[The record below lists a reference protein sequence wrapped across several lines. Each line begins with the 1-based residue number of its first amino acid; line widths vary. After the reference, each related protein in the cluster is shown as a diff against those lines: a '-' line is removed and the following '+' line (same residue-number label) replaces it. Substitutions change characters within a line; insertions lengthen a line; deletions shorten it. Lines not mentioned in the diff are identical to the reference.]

1 MRYSI
6 FHTSQ
11 CGSTLLAT
19 LLKEKKRTYAEPP
32 WACRYDMLNILSA
45 EDETIVK
52 YPSFTSLACRILP
65 GKKIFIF
72 RELSDHL
79 EKITSKPTAM
89 KNHLSIHYPFSKSLR
104 NLFPKVN
111 ADNDLKKL
119 EFVWAHMYLDDFYSQ
134 NVLFIDAN
142 EFFLEPII
150 TLKKITNFFKFDPV
164 EDLEPLEF
172 YVKKDFLSTENNLSD
187 IKPIEKIPFNI
198 KNGYIKSTNYSEIVD
213 WVQENIFSKI
223 ISSEIFPLFR
233 NKDGTPIYSFVPGKT
248 LSFKKNDGKLLLQNC
263 F

>member
-19 LLKEKKRTYAEPP
+19 LLKEKRRTYSEPP
-32 WACRYDMLNILSA
+32 WACTIDLKNIFSA

-52 YPSFTSLACRILP
+52 YPSFSSLACRVLP
-65 GKKIFIF
+65 GKKVFLF
-72 RELSDHL
+72 RGLSDHL
-79 EKITSKPTAM
+79 EKITSKPSAM
-89 KNHLSIHYPFSKSLR
+89 KQHLSLHYPFSKNIR

-119 EFVWAHMYLDDFYSQ
+119 AFVWSHIYLDAFYSQ

-142 EFFLEPII
+142 QFFLDPII

-172 YVKKDFLSTENNLSD
+172 YVKKDFLGTENNLSD
-187 IKPIEKIPFNI
+187 IQPTEKIPFNI
-198 KNGYIKSTNYSEIVD
+198 KEGYIKSINYSEIVD

-223 ISSEIFPLFR
+223 ISNEIFPLFR
-233 NKDGTPIYSFVPGKT
+233 NKDGIPIYSFVPGKT
-248 LSFKKNDGKLLLQNC
+248 FSLNKK
-263 F
+263 

>member
-19 LLKEKKRTYAEPP
+19 LLKDKKRTYAEPP
-32 WACRYDMLNILSA
+32 WACRVDMLNIFSA

-52 YPSFTSLACRILP
+52 YPSFASLACRVLP

-72 RELSDHL
+72 RELNDHL
-79 EKITSKPTAM
+79 EKITSKPNAM
-89 KNHLSIHYPFSKSLR
+89 KQHLSLHYQFNKSVR
-104 NLFPKVN
+104 NLFPKVD

-119 EFVWAHMYLDDFYSQ
+119 AFVWAHMYLDAFYSQ
-134 NVLFIDAN
+134 DVLFIDAN

-150 TLKKITNFFKFDPV
+150 TLKKITTFFNFDPV

-172 YVKKDFLSTENNLSD
+172 YVKTDFLATENNLSE
-187 IKPIEKIPFNI
+187 IKPAEKIPFNI
-198 KNGYIKSTNYSEIVD
+198 KDGNITKAIKNKILLPIGFNKVRLILRILLPKSVVKK
-213 WVQENIFSKI
+213 VQF
-223 ISSEIFPLFR
+223 
-233 NKDGTPIYSFVPGKT
+233 Y
-248 LSFKKNDGKLLLQNC
+248 Q
-263 F
+263 

>member
-19 LLKEKKRTYAEPP
+19 LLKDKKRTYAEPP
-32 WACRYDMLNILSA
+32 WACRVDMLNIFSA

-52 YPSFTSLACRILP
+52 YPSFASLACRVLP

-72 RELSDHL
+72 RELNDHL
-79 EKITSKPTAM
+79 EKITSKPNAM
-89 KNHLSIHYPFSKSLR
+89 KQHLSLHYQFNKSVR
-104 NLFPKVN
+104 NLFPKVD

-119 EFVWAHMYLDDFYSQ
+119 AFVWAHMYLDAFYSQ
-134 NVLFIDAN
+134 DVLFIDAN

-150 TLKKITNFFKFDPV
+150 TLKKITTFFNFDPV

-172 YVKKDFLSTENNLSD
+172 YVKTDFLASENNLSE
-187 IKPIEKIPFNI
+187 IKPTEKIPFNI
-198 KNGYIKSTNYSEIVD
+198 KDGYIKSTNYSEVVN
-213 WVQENIFSKI
+213 WVEENIFSQI
-223 ISSEIFPLFR
+223 ISNEIFPLFR
-233 NKDGTPIYSFVPGKT
+233 NNDGIPIYSFIPGKT
-248 LSFKKNDGKLLLQNC
+248 FSFQ
-263 F
+263 